1 MSAER
6 NRPLLPFFLLVF
18 LLSIPFWIAGYA
30 AEGLARLLP
39 VALPVSALMAFMPA
53 LAALILLWRQEGRAA
68 AIFLLKRSFDIAR
81 VKKRRWIVVAA
92 LFMPAVLFAAWLL
105 MASAGVPM
113 PSPVIHI
120 TALPLLFVMF
130 FVAGLG
136 EELGWQGYAY
146 DTMEARWTAL
156 PAALLLGIVWALWH
170 VIPYFQTGHGTA
182 WVAWHCGMTILLRV
196 ATVWLYVNGGRSVF
210 IAAFF
215 HAMCN
220 VAYFSFPNA
229 GSHYDPAFAF
239 PVMLA
244 ATAAIVLL
252 WSPKSLARFRFG

>member
-1 MSAER
+1 MSTDR

-18 LLSIPFWIAGYA
+18 LLSVPFWIAGYA

-39 VALPVSALMAFMPA
+39 VALPVSALLAFMPA
-53 LAALILLWRQEGRAA
+53 FAAVIVLWRREGRAA
-68 AIFLLKRSFDIAR
+68 AILLLKRSFDVAR
-81 VKKRRWIVVAA
+81 VRKRRWIIVAA
-92 LFMPAVLFAAWLL
+92 LFMPAILFVAWLA
-105 MASAGVPM
+105 MQRADVPL
-113 PSPVIHI
+113 PSPIIHL
-120 TALPLLFVMF
+120 TALPVFFVMF
-130 FVAGLG
+130 FIAGLC

-146 DTMEARWTAL
+146 DTMEVRWTAL
-156 PAALLLGIVWALWH
+156 PAALLLGVIWTAWHIV
-170 VIPYFQTGHGTA
+170 PYFQTGHDA
-182 WVAWHCGMTILLRV
+182 SWVAWHCGMTILLRIV
-196 ATVWLYVNGGRSVF
+196 TVWLYVNGGRSVF

-244 ATAAIVLL
+244 ATAAITLL
-252 WSPKSLARFRFG
+252 WGPKTLARFRFG